1 MTSSGTLRR
10 ACRRDMV
17 LFERRGHPCV
27 QVEGPDENAAIT
39 AVQQRAKQIMVKLGQ
54 GDTR

>member
-1 MTSSGTLRR
+1 
-10 ACRRDMV
+10 MV

-39 AVQQRAKQIMVKLGQ
+39 AVQERAKQIMTKLGL
-54 GDTR
+54 GDDQVTWGLEPPSN